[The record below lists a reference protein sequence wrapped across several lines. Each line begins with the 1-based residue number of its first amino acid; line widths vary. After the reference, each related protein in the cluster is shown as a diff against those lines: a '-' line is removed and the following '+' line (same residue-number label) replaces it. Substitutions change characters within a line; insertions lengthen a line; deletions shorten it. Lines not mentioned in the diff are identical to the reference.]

1 MYCSNFGATLFRLV
15 LLGRF
20 WIQCNINDTVR
31 YTLFKNCIIIN
42 QRIIDKIDNQ
52 KFIENIYSLQPKV
65 SHQFKLAMSP

>member
-1 MYCSNFGATLFRLV
+1 MYCSNFGATLNYISFRLV

-65 SHQFKLAMSP
+65 SH